1 MDLVASGAVRRTVIR
16 LPILLVAL
24 LGLFAAGCADDGE
37 LGGPGLGDTIAMQV
51 GAFSYTTADLEAEV
65 EAWASNPVFL
75 TQVVG
80 ITDIGVEGRRSSELV
95 TYVLSHRV
103 LSQIGEQ
110 LAPENG
116 FEATDDAV
124 QGVIAQV
131 DSTFPDPSTGGP
143 LFGAYDEEFRVQVG
157 RDFVFQ
163 DNLLNPDSGL
173 DLDVLEVPSV
183 EVNSRYGTFQ
193 DLDRGLGQVV
203 PPSGA
208 LPQPNPPLPAFGS

>member
-1 MDLVASGAVRRTVIR
+1 MRRTASR
-16 LPILLVAL
+16 LPLLLVAL
-24 LGLFAAGCADDGE
+24 LGLVAAGCADDGE
-37 LGGPGLGDTIAMQV
+37 LGGPSLGGAVAMQV
-51 GAFSYTTADLEAEV
+51 GDFSYTTADLEDEV
-65 EAWASNPVFL
+65 EAWAANPVFL

-80 ITDIGVEGRRSSELV
+80 ITDLGAEGRRSSELV

-110 LAPENG
+110 LASENG
-116 FEATDDAV
+116 FEATDDAI

-143 LFGAYDEEFRVQVG
+143 LFGTYEEDFRVQIG
-157 RDFVFQ
+157 RDFVLQ
-163 DNLLNPDSGL
+163 DNLLNPESGI
-173 DLDVLEVPSV
+173 DLDSVDVPSV
-183 EVNSRYGTFQ
+183 EVNSRYGSFQ

-208 LPQPNPPLPAFGS
+208 RPQPSPPLPAFGA

>member
-1 MDLVASGAVRRTVIR
+1 MRRTVLR
-16 LPILLVAL
+16 VPILLFAL
-24 LGLFAAGCADDGE
+24 LGLVVAGCADEGE
-37 LGGPGLGDTIAMQV
+37 LGGPGLGDTVAMQI
-51 GAFSYTTADLEAEV
+51 GDFSYTTADLEAEV
-65 EAWASNPVFL
+65 EAWAANPVFL

-116 FEATDDAV
+116 FEATDAAIQD
-124 QGVIAQV
+124 VIAQV
-131 DSTFPDPSTGGP
+131 DSTFPDPTTGGP
-143 LFGAYDEEFRVQVG
+143 LFGAYDEEFRVLIG

-163 DNLLNPDSGL
+163 DNLLNPASGL
-173 DLDVLEVPSV
+173 DLDALDVPSV
-183 EVNSRYGTFQ
+183 EVNSRYGSFQ

-208 LPQPNPPLPAFGS
+208 SPEPNPPLPAFGS